1 MTIGI
6 LFLTLIPQ
14 LLSIL
19 LLQQTAANPKPQP
32 ADKSTKVAEVSSEGP
47 LLEAGQASKLRP
59 PDERANKQ
67 ELRVVSYNIR
77 WRSGDDLKQLIKH
90 FRENT
95 ELGSPTIIGLQEV
108 DRQKKRSGK
117 TNTAKLIAEELGL
130 YYAWAAPPAPNDSS
144 EEETGVAILS
154 VYPLKDVR
162 RIVLPHEGP
171 GHRRRVALG
180 ATLKVGEV
188 ELRVYSAH
196 AETRISMD
204 KKLEQLNSLF
214 DDLKRHGPNLPSI
227 IMGDFNTWQ
236 ADAAPRTIKLFSD
249 AGFSTPFGSQSTFS
263 RKVLF
268 VPIDFRLDWI
278 WMRGLEAITCG
289 IDRDLEVS
297 DHWPLWTN
305 VRLKNSNQ

>member
-1 MTIGI
+1 MTIG
-6 LFLTLIPQ
+6 FFVLTLIPQ
-14 LLSIL
+14 LLAIL
-19 LLQQTAANPKPQP
+19 FLQQTATS
-32 ADKSTKVAEVSSEGP
+32 STPRTKTSDQAEVTAESS
-47 LLEAGQASKLRP
+47 LMEAGQASKLRLP
-59 PDERANKQ
+59 TDKP
-67 ELRVVSYNIR
+67 ELRVISYNIR
-77 WRSGDDLKQLIKH
+77 WRSGDDLKELIKH
-90 FRENT
+90 FRENA
-95 ELGSPTIIGLQEV
+95 EVGSPTIVGLQEV

-130 YYAWAAPPAPNDSS
+130 YYAWAAPPVPKEES

-180 ATLKVGEV
+180 ASVKVGDV

-204 KKLEQLNSLF
+204 KKLDQLSSLL
-214 DDLKRHGPNLPSI
+214 DDLKQHGPNTPAI
-227 IMGDFNTWQ
+227 VMGDFNTWQ
-236 ADAAPRTIKLFSD
+236 PDAAGKTIKLFSD

-263 RKVLF
+263 AKVLF

-278 WMRGLEAITCG
+278 WMRGLKPVTYG
-289 IDRDLEVS
+289 IDRNLEVS

-305 VRLKNSNQ
+305 VRLANPKP